1 MLRPVLDLHVHMGTK
16 GRCVHLALKV
26 LGIKGI
32 SGAMSVGSYGYG
44 GLQASVLELRC
55 IDFQLMRYGH

>member
-1 MLRPVLDLHVHMGTK
+1 MGTK